1 MNGGGGG
8 GERGRGY
15 GLCVRSPPSPPKRGN
30 KNFRVKIFDS

>member
-8 GERGRGY
+8 GRGY
-15 GLCVRSPPSPPKRGN
+15 GLCVKFPPSPPKKGN